1 MAASI
6 IPAPRAVVQQVVIAL
21 VVTVALAWIVGHTP
35 ALRAWLKAEGD
46 GAS

>member
-6 IPAPRAVVQQVVIAL
+6 IPAPRAIVQQVVVAL

-35 ALRAWLKAEGD
+35 ALKAWL
-46 GAS
+46 ASENGS